1 MTLAVGILCVY
12 WSKCATRWWL
22 KTYWSDRLGEE
33 AAQFFNPKFKY
44 KKKSCSSTVNGSVK
58 CELFFKKGN
67 PNLNSSL

>member
-44 KKKSCSSTVNGSVK
+44 KKKAAQAQLMDQSNANYFSKRET
-58 CELFFKKGN
+58 
-67 PNLNSSL
+67 PT

>member
-33 AAQFFNPKFKY
+33 AAPFFNPKLKI
-44 KKKSCSSTVNGSVK
+44 KNAAQAQ
-58 CELFFKKGN
+58 LMDR
-67 PNLNSSL
+67 PNANYFSKRETPT